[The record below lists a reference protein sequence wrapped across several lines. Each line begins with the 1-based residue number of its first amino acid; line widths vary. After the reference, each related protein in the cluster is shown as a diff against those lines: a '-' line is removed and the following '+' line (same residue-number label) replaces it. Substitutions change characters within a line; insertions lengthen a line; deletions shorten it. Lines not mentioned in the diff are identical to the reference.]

1 MKKRSSDRGSAKS
14 KHKVRY
20 GVTVADLVDRLVRR
34 WSRSS
39 GRERL
44 EFFALTV
51 CAALLTQPSSVADF
65 SRALACG
72 SETVSSFIAQDARDM
87 SSQRLQSATE
97 FSSPLARELAIAL
110 AAHQQQIRFVNYQPS
125 AEEQRMG
132 ACIPDW
138 VL

>member
-1 MKKRSSDRGSAKS
+1 MKKRSADRGSAKS
-14 KHKVRY
+14 KHLDRT
-20 GVTVADLVDRLVRR
+20 GMTWPDLVDRLVRR

-44 EFFALTV
+44 EFFALMV

-72 SETVSSFIAQDARDM
+72 SNTVSSFIAQDARDM
-87 SSQRLQSATE
+87 SSQRLQSAAE